1 MDLDDGGQ
9 KLRHYAKNRFV
20 KLFPHFALSILL
32 CAAVSGGYNLIDIVI
47 NVLGLQL
54 VFLSHYINGE
64 LWFVV
69 AQIPVCFLLRCLY
82 EMASKGEMFRKAYL
96 TVVGLISLIIVVSV
110 YSKYNSF
117 DMVQW
122 HIYDFWPGPYI
133 RALYCTVFGM
143 LLSNISRIAF
153 IRKWVQKNN
162 SIMLILSF
170 FLTVFTC
177 VLQFIFPHTHHELVC
192 VLILGLL
199 IVITGMIR

>member
-1 MDLDDGGQ
+1 M
-9 KLRHYAKNRFV
+9 KTRFV

-32 CAAVSGGYNLIDIVI
+32 CAAVSGGYDLIDIVI

-69 AQIPVCFLLRCLY
+69 AQILVCFLLRCLY
-82 EMASKGEMFRKAYL
+82 EMASKREMFRKAYF
-96 TVVGLISLIIVVSV
+96 TVVGLISLIIVVWV

-153 IRKWVQKNN
+153 IRKWVRKNN

-170 FLTVFTC
+170 FLTVLTC
-177 VLQFIFPHTHHELVC
+177 VLQFIFPHTHLELVC
-192 VLILGLL
+192 VLIWGAYRDNWNDK
-199 IVITGMIR
+199 MACK